1 MTAKTT
7 DQHSVDEHG
16 IDAFIDSID
25 ISKMRDG
32 SRLREIAAASRD
44 AKKADERLHEAVQAA
59 REAGDSWTAIGLVLG
74 TSKQNAH
81 RKFGH

>member
-1 MTAKTT
+1 MTTKTT
-7 DQHSVDEHG
+7 DQQVD
-16 IDAFIDSID
+16 DFIDSID
-25 ISKMRDG
+25 ISTMRAG
-32 SRLREIAAASRD
+32 SRLREIATASQD
-44 AKKADERLHEAVQAA
+44 AKEADERLHEAVRAA